1 MSKLM
6 PENNDVWES
15 KKGLQI
21 FHIIKVSENAVRC
34 FRKGFILKPETFNK
48 EDFLEKCKYLG
59 KSKANINQLFEV
71 RDDNR

>member
-1 MSKLM
+1 MSELV
-6 PENNDVWES
+6 PEVNDVWKS
-15 KKGLQI
+15 KNGLQI

-48 EDFLEKCKYLG
+48 NKFLERCVFMG

-71 RDDNR
+71 QDD